1 MAQAAKSNNR
11 RVTIILIVG
20 GVCVA
25 LLAAFNLMSGG
36 GGGGGGSSDQSSAI
50 PPITT
55 AESPGSAAAGTTA
68 TTAPPAPDLP
78 NGEFDVFATRN
89 PFEPAVQVTS
99 DTTDAG
105 TVPNAGTTD
114 AGTSGSSTQAG
125 TPTDTTPPATGSP
138 QPSAGTTVALIDVFD
153 QGGVTMARVQVGSTV
168 YTVAAGQTFAT
179 SYKVVSISGTCGQ
192 FLYGDSPFSLC
203 EGEQV
208 IK

>member
-1 MAQAAKSNNR
+1 MAPASKSNNR

-36 GGGGGGSSDQSSAI
+36 GGGGSSDQSSAI

-55 AESPGSAAAGTTA
+55 AESLGGAAAGTTA

-78 NGEFDVFATRN
+78 NGEFDAIATRN
-89 PFEPAVQVTS
+89 PFEPAVQISV
-99 DTTDAG
+99 DTTDTAG
-105 TVPNAGTTD
+105 VADTGTTD
-114 AGTSGSSTQAG
+114 AGTTGSTTAPG
-125 TPTDTTPPATGSP
+125 TSTDTTPPATGSP
-138 QPSAGTTVALIDVFD
+138 NPSAGTTVALIDVFD
-153 QGGVTMARVQVGSTV
+153 QGGVTMARVQVGSIV
-168 YTVAAGQTFAT
+168 YTVAAGQTFAV